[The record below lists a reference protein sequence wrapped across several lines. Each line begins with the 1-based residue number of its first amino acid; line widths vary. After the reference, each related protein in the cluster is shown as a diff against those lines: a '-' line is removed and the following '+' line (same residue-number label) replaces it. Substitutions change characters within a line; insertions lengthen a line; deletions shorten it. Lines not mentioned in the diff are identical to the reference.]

1 MADAE
6 WLKRAFV
13 DPQSDTGELV
23 KDANQG
29 TGAVLERIAQS
40 IGWRPMQAISGGVP
54 LPLIGGPSA
63 PPSPVTVPVPTSEE
77 DALTRLFAA
86 ELAALAGTAAT
97 REPVTAPVPART
109 AVADTMP
116 ADTHSAI
123 MARVANLRR
132 QADGLEALA
141 QALPRNFGQV
151 NPAADAALRGLLLLH
166 SLGD

>member
-86 ELAALAGTAAT
+86 ELAALAGT

-109 AVADTMP
+109 AVADTMA

-123 MARVANLRR
+123 MARVCDLRR
-132 QADGLEALA
+132 QADNLEALA